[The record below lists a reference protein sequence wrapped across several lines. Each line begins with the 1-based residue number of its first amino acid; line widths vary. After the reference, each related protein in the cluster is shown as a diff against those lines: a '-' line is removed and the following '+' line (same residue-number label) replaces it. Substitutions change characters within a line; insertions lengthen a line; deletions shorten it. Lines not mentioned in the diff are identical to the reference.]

1 MEEINEIISA
11 VTAKDA
17 HELCREVMSITDT
30 MDVLRAKW
38 NVEILTAILCGQTR
52 FRDMQSAVKGISEKV
67 LSDRLR
73 QLADD
78 KLIEKQ
84 ECYGYP
90 PRVEYRLTEHGK
102 RLYGIIYQMTEWG
115 VEHRRIKPM
124 LVGTGGLTLFPGT
137 PLFEEAERGEFT
149 PLTEREL
156 MQELL
161 TFLELLTCD
170 CELNTHHT
178 SSMNLTGPDFLKR
191 KPQIL
196 ETLRYGIEHFDMDK
210 LTRIRNNKQTL

>member
-52 FRDMQSAVKGISEKV
+52 FKDMLSVVKGISEKV

-90 PRVEYRLTEHGK
+90 PRWSIG
-102 RLYGIIYQMTEWG
+102 
-115 VEHRRIKPM
+115 
-124 LVGTGGLTLFPGT
+124 
-137 PLFEEAERGEFT
+137 
-149 PLTEREL
+149 
-156 MQELL
+156 
-161 TFLELLTCD
+161 
-170 CELNTHHT
+170 
-178 SSMNLTGPDFLKR
+178 
-191 KPQIL
+191 
-196 ETLRYGIEHFDMDK
+196 
-210 LTRIRNNKQTL
+210 

>member
-1 MEEINEIISA
+1 
-11 VTAKDA
+11 
-17 HELCREVMSITDT
+17 MSITDT

-52 FRDMQSAVKGISEKV
+52 FKDMLSVVKGISEKV

-102 RLYGIIYQMTEWG
+102 RLYGIVYQMTEWG
-115 VEHRRIKPM
+115 VEHRRLM
-124 LVGTGGLTLFPGT
+124 LG
-137 PLFEEAERGEFT
+137 
-149 PLTEREL
+149 
-156 MQELL
+156 
-161 TFLELLTCD
+161 
-170 CELNTHHT
+170 
-178 SSMNLTGPDFLKR
+178 
-191 KPQIL
+191 
-196 ETLRYGIEHFDMDK
+196 
-210 LTRIRNNKQTL
+210 